1 MDNHDK
7 ELIEFVTEKLED
19 TQSEMKGDIKDIKK
33 KLDSTIDNT
42 TKNTNDISW
51 MKKGFWFM
59 FTAIVG
65 SIGAFFGL
73 RK

>member
-19 TQSEMKGDIKDIKK
+19 TQSEMKSDIKDIKK
-33 KLDSTIDNT
+33 KLDNTINNT
-42 TKNTNDISW
+42 TKNTNDIAW
-51 MKKGFWFM
+51 LKRGLGFM
-59 FTAIVG
+59 VTVIVG